1 MNQYALF
8 REALRFTTPE
18 WELLPPELQALW
30 ETGPANGRFPGAATA
45 EWLRLVWFP
54 SQYV

>member
-1 MNQYALF
+1 MHQYALF

-18 WELLPPELQALW
+18 WSDLPAELQALW
-30 ETGPANGRFPGAATA
+30 EAGPANGKFPGQATA

-54 SQYV
+54 GQYV